1 MHSAGSLEPL
11 CGDSDASNFGIDI
24 PEEKQVFWQG
34 QAAQATPEG
43 IPYRE
48 LENLAL
54 FNENVRGIPIILF
67 YYFPGEIG

>member
-1 MHSAGSLEPL
+1 MHLAGSVEPL
-11 CGDSDASNFGIDI
+11 CEDSDASNFEIDI
-24 PEEKQVFWQG
+24 PEEQQVFWQA

-54 FNENVRGIPIILF
+54 FNENV
-67 YYFPGEIG
+67 